1 MIRKLIAVGGAA
13 AMALALA
20 GPAQAQLDQLSPG
33 PFQTATWDWNFGN
46 LTVSNP
52 NGGGTINVT
61 HYGQLTYPVDSTVGA
76 QPPVAATSEGFP
88 LVVFGHGR
96 FFQNG
101 VWQTNHLQAAYLM
114 ERLASWGIVSTSVN
128 LGVVG
133 QFGSPAGI
141 PQRGEIFLA
150 TLERTLD
157 LSNQAG
163 TPPAGLQAAID
174 GTKLG
179 LLGHS
184 RGGEGAVAGAV
195 LNLLQASP
203 LPILAVGSIAPTDFE
218 NYSLPAELPY
228 MSLYGSKDGD
238 VNNGWPIELH
248 DQCESEERIFE
259 YIHGANHFW
268 FTESLVFTGEGN
280 ADISRALHHEIA
292 MGYLA
297 GFMVR
302 KLTDTPESTAVFC
315 DGPEMA
321 PVTSQVEILP
331 RYRNPERATLDSFEV
346 NNSVS
351 LSSEGGLAAA
361 TNFGYALESN
371 LYQTNFTYYHRT
383 DAFVGAW
390 ETPGALWFTQV
401 PVGVDATDY
410 THLSVDFSQR
420 VSTTLNPNGQV
431 QDLSVGVVDAF
442 GNIALVQ
449 LSDHG
454 RVPYPA
460 THPGGGIFGPTFP
473 QKSVLRTTRIPLSA
487 FESAN
492 PAINLSNLNFVGW
505 TPDQTASGELA
516 FDDVEF
522 TQ

>member
-1 MIRKLIAVGGAA
+1 MRSLLAAGAA
-13 AMALALA
+13 AVASLVLV

-52 NGGGTINVT
+52 NGGGNINVT
-61 HYGQLTYPVDSTVGA
+61 HYGQMTYPVDSTAGA
-76 QPPVAATSEGFP
+76 QPPIAATTEGFP

-114 ERLASWGIVSTSVN
+114 ERLASWGIVATSVN

-133 QFGSPAGI
+133 QFGNPAGI

-157 LSNQAG
+157 VDNQAG

-195 LNLLQASP
+195 LNLLQSSP
-203 LPILAVGSIAPTDFE
+203 LPILAVGTIAPTDFE
-218 NYSLPAELPY
+218 NYSLPADLPY

-248 DQCESEERIFE
+248 DQCESEERVFE

-302 KLTDTPESTAVFC
+302 KLTDNPLSSAVFC

-321 PVTSQVEILP
+321 PVTSQAEILP
-331 RYRNPERATLDSFEV
+331 RYRDPNRATLDDFET
-346 NNSVS
+346 NSSTS
-351 LSSEGGLAAA
+351 LSSEGTVASASA
-361 TNFGYALESN
+361 FGYALESD
-371 LYQTNFTYYHRT
+371 LFQTQFTYYHR
-383 DAFVGAW
+383 DQAFVGAW
-390 ETPGALWFTQV
+390 DVPGALWFTQV
-401 PVGVDATDY
+401 PPSVNTGSFS
-410 THLSVDFSQR
+410 HLSLDFAQR
-420 VSTTLNPNGQV
+420 VSTTLNPNGQE
-431 QDLSVGVVDAF
+431 QDLSVGMVDAN
-442 GNIALVQ
+442 GQIALVR
-449 LSDHG
+449 LSDFG
-454 RVPYPA
+454 AIRYPA
-460 THPGGGIFGPTFP
+460 THPGGGLFGPTFP
-473 QKSVLRTTRIPLSA
+473 QKSVLQTTRIPLSA
-487 FESAN
+487 FAAAN
-492 PAINLSNLNFVGW
+492 PLFDLSNINFVGW
-505 TPDQTASGELA
+505 TPDQTASGEVA